1 MPLSSRTEAGWRQTA
16 PDEASTPREA
26 VEGPPPPPAS
36 EPLNQEALEALKAGA
51 KGPSFAPPQRSLL
64 GEILDWML
72 APLFLLWPMS
82 VAITYVVAQNIANVP
97 YDHALASSLHVL
109 ARQVHAEDGRATLR
123 MSEDARQML
132 RVDET
137 ESIFWLALGSRGE
150 YLGGD
155 RALPLPP
162 VMGAPQPGRIFY
174 ADDAVHGFG
183 VRLAYTWVDL
193 GLPGTEPPLLIV
205 AETVEKRTRLANDII
220 KGVIIPQF
228 VVLPVAVLLVWFG
241 LTRGVA
247 PLNAL
252 QQRLRARR
260 PDDLSPIDERAAPSE
275 IAPLVG
281 AMNEL
286 LDRLS
291 ANVDAQRR
299 FVADAAHQLKTPLAG
314 LRTQAELA
322 LRDASPEEM
331 QSSLRQL
338 VMGSERATR
347 LVNQLLLLARAEHS
361 DSAGLALTDLNAVA
375 YQQTMQWVPQA
386 LSLNTDLGFEEAG
399 HPVFIDGNAIL
410 LAELLN
416 NLVDNALRY
425 TPRGGRITVRVRQD
439 GTSARLE
446 VEDSGPGIPPGERSR
461 VFDRFYRV
469 LGHQSDGSGLG
480 LAIVREIA
488 QKHRADV
495 RIEDPPAPA
504 DPALPGLLIRV
515 TFPLSGDLGST
526 ETWG

>member
-1 MPLSSRTEAGWRQTA
+1 M
-16 PDEASTPREA
+16 
-26 VEGPPPPPAS
+26 PPATS
-36 EPLNQEALEALKAGA
+36 PTEPAARESLNQEALDAMRGGA

-97 YDHALASSLHVL
+97 YDRVL
-109 ARQVHAEDGRATLR
+109 AQNLHILSRHVHAQNGRAVLEINDSVR
-123 MSEDARQML
+123 DVL
-132 RVDET
+132 HPGET
-137 ESIFWLALGSRGE
+137 DSVFWLAQGSHGE
-150 YLGGD
+150 VLGGD
-155 RALPLPP
+155 KGLPLPP
-162 VMGAPQPGRIFY
+162 DLGPPQPGTVLY
-174 ADDAVHGFG
+174 AEDTLRGFG

-193 GLPGTEPPLLIV
+193 HIPQTQPVLLVV
-205 AETVEKRTRLANDII
+205 AETMEKRTELTNDII

-228 VVLPVAVLLVWFG
+228 IVLPIAVLLVWFG
-241 LTRGVA
+241 LSRGVA

-260 PDDLSPIDERAAPSE
+260 PDDLSPIDEGAAPSE

-291 ANVDAQRR
+291 SNVQAQRR

-322 LRDASPEEM
+322 LRDASPDEM
-331 QSSLRQL
+331 QASLRQL
-338 VMGSERATR
+338 IMGSERATR
-347 LVNQLLLLARAEHS
+347 LVNQLLLLARAENPHS
-361 DSAGLALTDLNAVA
+361 VELAPTDLNAVA
-375 YQQTMQWVPQA
+375 HEQTLQWVHQA
-386 LSLNTDLGFEEAG
+386 LSLNTDLGFEGTDAPLMIAG
-399 HPVFIDGNAIL
+399 NDIL

-425 TPRGGRITVRVRQD
+425 TPSGGHITVRVRK
-439 GTSARLE
+439 SAIHAILE
-446 VEDSGPGIPPGERSR
+446 VEDSGPGIPPEERER

-469 LGHQSDGSGLG
+469 LGTKAEGSGLG
-480 LAIVREIA
+480 LAIVREIS
-488 QKHRADV
+488 QKHHAKVQILEGTAHSD
-495 RIEDPPAPA
+495 
-504 DPALPGLLIRV
+504 LPGACIRV
-515 TFPLSGDLGST
+515 LFPLHGKEGSAYFSV
-526 ETWG
+526 

>member
-1 MPLSSRTEAGWRQTA
+1 MPLSSPAEPARTET
-16 PDEASTPREA
+16 
-26 VEGPPPPPAS
+26 
-36 EPLNQEALEALKAGA
+36 LNHEALEALRGGA

-82 VAITYVVAQNIANVP
+82 VAITYVVAQNIANAP
-97 YDHALASSLHVL
+97 YDRALANNLNVL
-109 ARQVHAEDGRATLR
+109 THQIQAVQGRAALR
-123 MSEDARQML
+123 MSDAAREVL
-132 RVDET
+132 RADET
-137 ESIFWLALGSRGE
+137 DSVFWLALGSRGE

-162 VMGAPQPGRIFY
+162 LAGQPQPGRVLY
-174 ADDAVHGFG
+174 ADDTLRGFG

-193 GLPGTEPPLLIV
+193 KLPDTQPALVIV
-205 AETVEKRTRLANDII
+205 AETVEKRAQLANDII

-228 VVLPVAVLLVWFG
+228 VVLPIAVLLVWFG
-241 LTRGVA
+241 LSRGVA

-281 AMNEL
+281 AMNDL
-286 LDRLS
+286 LKRLS
-291 ANVDAQRR
+291 ANVEAQRR

-338 VMGSERATR
+338 VTGSERATR
-347 LVNQLLLLARAEHS
+347 LVNQLLLLARAETP
-361 DSAGLALTDLNAVA
+361 DATGLARVDLNTIA
-375 YQQTMQWVPQA
+375 YDQTMQWVPQA
-386 LSLNTDLGFEEAG
+386 LNLGTDLGFE
-399 HPVFIDGNAIL
+399 GNPTALYVNGNPIL

-416 NLVDNALRY
+416 NLIDNALRY
-425 TPRGGRITVRVRQD
+425 TPRGGHITVRVR
-439 GTSARLE
+439 APNPLAIVE
-446 VEDSGPGIPPGERSR
+446 VEDSGPGIAPHERER

-469 LGHQSDGSGLG
+469 LGTVSDGSGLG

-488 QKHRADV
+488 QKHRASV
-495 RIEDPPAPA
+495 RIDDHPTTHS
-504 DPALPGLLIRV
+504 DLPGTRIQV
-515 TFPLSGDLGST
+515 VFAQYQDDPTPSDPQT
-526 ETWG
+526 

>member
-1 MPLSSRTEAGWRQTA
+1 MPRISPAETASR
-16 PDEASTPREA
+16 
-26 VEGPPPPPAS
+26 
-36 EPLNQEALEALKAGA
+36 EPLNQEALDALRGGPR
-51 KGPSFAPPQRSLL
+51 GPSFAPPQRSLL

-97 YDHALASSLHVL
+97 YDRALANNLNVL
-109 ARQVHAEDGRATLR
+109 SHQVHAVDGRAALR
-123 MSEDARQML
+123 MTDAARDVL

-137 ESIFWLALGSRGE
+137 ESVFWLALGSRGE

-162 VMGAPQPGRIFY
+162 NVGQPRPGEILY
-174 ADDAVHGFG
+174 ADDTLRGFG
-183 VRLAYTWVDL
+183 VRLAYTWIDL
-193 GLPGTEPPLLIV
+193 SLPDTQPALVMV
-205 AETVEKRTRLANDII
+205 AETVEKRAQLANDII

-228 VVLPVAVLLVWFG
+228 VVLPIAVLLVWFG
-241 LTRGVA
+241 LSRGVA

-260 PDDLSPIDERAAPSE
+260 PDDLSPIDEQAAPSE

-281 AMNEL
+281 AMNDL

-291 ANVDAQRR
+291 ANIETQRR

-338 VMGSERATR
+338 VTGSERATR
-347 LVNQLLLLARAEHS
+347 LVNQLLLLARAENP
-361 DSAGLALTDLNAVA
+361 DSPGQALTDLNAIA
-375 YQQTMQWVPQA
+375 YEQTMQWVPQA
-386 LSLNTDLGFEEAG
+386 LALSTDLGFEGADR
-399 HPVFIDGNAIL
+399 PVGISGNAIL

-416 NLVDNALRY
+416 NLIDNALRY
-425 TPRGGRITVRVRQD
+425 TPRGGHITVRV
-439 GTSARLE
+439 SAQGDHAVLD
-446 VEDSGPGIPPGERSR
+446 VEDSGPGIAPEERER

-469 LGHQSDGSGLG
+469 LGTASDGSGLG

-488 QKHRADV
+488 QKHQAEVVID
-495 RIEDPPAPA
+495 EHPTPYSD
-504 DPALPGLLIRV
+504 LPGTRIQVR
-515 TFPLSGDLGST
+515 FPLPGTL
-526 ETWG
+526 

>member
-1 MPLSSRTEAGWRQTA
+1 LP
-16 PDEASTPREA
+16 PRLPTD
-26 VEGPPPPPAS
+26 PPPSPAS
-36 EPLNQEALEALKAGA
+36 LNQEALEALSAGA
-51 KGPSFAPPQRSLL
+51 RGPSFAPPQRSLL

-82 VAITYVVAQNIANVP
+82 VAITYVVAQNIANAP
-97 YDHALASSLHVL
+97 YDQALANSLRVL
-109 ARQVHAEDGRATLR
+109 ANQVQLEDGRAMLR
-123 MSEDARQML
+123 MTDAVREVL
-132 RVDET
+132 RADET
-137 ESIFWLALGSRGE
+137 ESVFWLALGSRGE

-155 RALPLPP
+155 PALPLPP
-162 VMGAPQPGRIFY
+162 VLGAPQPGAVRY
-174 ADDAVHGFG
+174 ADDALRGFG
-183 VRLAYTWVDL
+183 VRMAYTWVDL
-193 GLPGTEPPLLIV
+193 PTPGGQLPLVMV

-241 LTRGVA
+241 LSRGVA

-281 AMNEL
+281 AMNDL

-322 LRDASPEEM
+322 LRDASPDEM

-338 VMGSERATR
+338 VTGSERATR
-347 LVNQLLLLARAEHS
+347 LVNQLLLLARAEHP
-361 DSAGLALTDLNAVA
+361 DSAGLAPTDLNAVA
-375 YQQTMQWVPQA
+375 YEQIQQWVTQA
-386 LSLNTDLGFEEAG
+386 LSLNTDLGFEG
-399 HPVFIDGNAIL
+399 TDRPVVINGNPIL

-416 NLVDNALRY
+416 NLIDNALRY
-425 TPRGGRITVRVRQD
+425 TPSGGHVTVRVRQA
-439 GTSARLE
+439 GARGVLE
-446 VEDSGPGIPPGERSR
+446 VEDSGPGIAPAERSR

-469 LGHQSDGSGLG
+469 LGTQSDGSGLG

-488 QKHRADV
+488 QKHHAEIGVHDHPTRFSD
-495 RIEDPPAPA
+495 
-504 DPALPGLLIRV
+504 LPGTRIWIA
-515 TFPLSGDLGST
+515 FPPL
-526 ETWG
+526 ETSVESDY

>member
-1 MPLSSRTEAGWRQTA
+1 
-16 PDEASTPREA
+16 
-26 VEGPPPPPAS
+26 
-36 EPLNQEALEALKAGA
+36 
-51 KGPSFAPPQRSLL
+51 
-64 GEILDWML
+64 ML

-97 YDHALASSLHVL
+97 YDQTLANSLRVL
-109 ARQVHAEDGRATLR
+109 THQIHAENGRAVLR
-123 MSEDARQML
+123 MTDPAREVL

-137 ESIFWLALGSRGE
+137 GSVFWLALGSHGE

-155 RALPLPP
+155 RALPLPAEL
-162 VMGAPQPGRIFY
+162 GSPQPGTVLY
-174 ADDAVHGFG
+174 ADEALRGFG

-193 GLPGTEPPLLIV
+193 RLPGAEPALVLV
-205 AETVEKRTRLANDII
+205 AETVERRTRLANDII

-241 LTRGVA
+241 LSRGVA

-281 AMNEL
+281 AMNDL
-286 LDRLS
+286 LNRLS
-291 ANVDAQRR
+291 ANVEAQRR

-338 VMGSERATR
+338 VTGSERATR
-347 LVNQLLLLARAEHS
+347 LVNQLLLLARAEHP
-361 DSAGLALTDLNAVA
+361 DSAGLAPVDLNAIA
-375 YQQTMQWVPQA
+375 YEQIQNWVPQA
-386 LSLNTDLGFEEAG
+386 LALSTDLGFEDAEA
-399 HPVFIDGNAIL
+399 PVLINGNQIL

-416 NLVDNALRY
+416 NLIDNALRY
-425 TPRGGRITVRVRQD
+425 TPRGGHITVRVRNDHGQ
-439 GTSARLE
+439 GLLE
-446 VEDSGPGIPPGERSR
+446 VEDSGPGIAAAERTR

-469 LGHQSDGSGLG
+469 LGTQSDGSGLG

-488 QKHRADV
+488 QKHRARFGIDDHPTPFSDLPGT
-495 RIEDPPAPA
+495 RIWVAFPTRHDEPA
-504 DPALPGLLIRV
+504 DQAAP
-515 TFPLSGDLGST
+515 
-526 ETWG
+526 